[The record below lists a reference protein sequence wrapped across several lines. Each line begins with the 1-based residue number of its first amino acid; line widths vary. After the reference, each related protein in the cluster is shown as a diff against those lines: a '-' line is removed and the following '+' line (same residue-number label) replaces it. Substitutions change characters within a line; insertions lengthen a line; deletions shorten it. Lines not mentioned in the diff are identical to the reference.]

1 MSVSLQRWRG
11 VSASADANSYGFP
24 AVTSASKAIVTRR
37 FCHMLMKHD
46 NPVRAAD
53 ILGTLELLVD
63 NKKLFAARGKVCHPS
78 SGSHACGA
86 L

>member
-1 MSVSLQRWRG
+1 
-11 VSASADANSYGFP
+11 
-24 AVTSASKAIVTRR
+24 
-37 FCHMLMKHD
+37 MLMKHD

-63 NKKLFAARGKVCHPS
+63 TKKLFAARGKVCHPS